1 MVLEVESETEVLGQW
16 RMGLWMLFYLS
27 LIIYWIQ
34 LVLRFY
40 FAERKLQSPNNDPW
54 VGEIPWRRKRQLT
67 SVFLPEESHG
77 QRGTWWDTVNG
88 VSKELNMTE

>member
-40 FAERKLQSPNNDPW
+40 FAERKL
-54 VGEIPWRRKRQLT
+54 
-67 SVFLPEESHG
+67 
-77 QRGTWWDTVNG
+77 
-88 VSKELNMTE
+88 